1 MPKYKITN
9 FKEIFN
15 VLIQNVDESTNNP
28 YQTYLTINVLF
39 KSFIFIAINFVLFDF
54 LLPKQSSIY

>member
-9 FKEIFN
+9 FKEFFN
-15 VLIQNVDESTNNP
+15 GLIQNVDESTNNP
-28 YQTYLTINVLF
+28 YQTYLTTNALF
-39 KSFIFIAINFVLFDF
+39 KSFNFIAINFMLFDF

>member
-1 MPKYKITN
+1 MLKYKITN

-15 VLIQNVDESTNNP
+15 VLTQNVEESTNYL
-28 YQTYLTINVLF
+28 YQNYLTINVLF
-39 KSFIFIAINFVLFDF
+39 KSFIFITINFMLFNF

>member
-1 MPKYKITN
+1 MLKYKITN

-15 VLIQNVDESTNNP
+15 VLTQNVEESTNYL

-39 KSFIFIAINFVLFDF
+39 KSFIYIAINFLLFDF

>member
-1 MPKYKITN
+1 MLKYKITN

-15 VLIQNVDESTNNP
+15 VLTQNVEESTNYL
-28 YQTYLTINVLF
+28 YQNYLTINVLF
-39 KSFIFIAINFVLFDF
+39 KSFIFITINFMLFDF